1 MSGVKMEPIKILFV
15 EDLFADVE
23 MARRT
28 LKKGNIEFI
37 DRVVDTEEEFQK
49 ALAEFSPNLIISDY
63 SMPTFDGMR
72 ALKITR
78 SQSIYLPFI
87 ILTGSMNEETA
98 VACMKAGADD
108 YVIKEQIKRLPFAV
122 GEVVH
127 KVNMQREKVHAEKK
141 LRQSEEKYRVLV
153 ENAGEVILV
162 AQNGEIKFVN
172 RRVVEFLGYA
182 PEEMTGKSF
191 SDYVFPEDRE
201 TINKMDLKRL
211 QGENLSGHNPFRV
224 IDRAGH
230 SKWVEVNAVVIDWEK
245 KPATLNFLKDIT
257 AQRSLED
264 QLRQAHKMESV
275 GRLAGG
281 VAHDYNNM
289 LSVILGYTE
298 MAMEKIELSDP
309 LHDDLKQ
316 VLKAANRSAEI
327 TRQLLAFARKQTIVP
342 RTLDLNRTVDGMLK
356 MLRRLIGEDID
367 LAWLPDPGLWPVKMD
382 PSQID
387 QILANLCV
395 NARDAIADVGKVTIE
410 TGKVTFDK
418 AYCSDHPGF
427 ITGDFVLLA
436 VSDDGCGMDKEIFD
450 KIFEPFFTTKGV
462 GEGTGL
468 GLSTVYGIV
477 KQNNGFINV
486 YSEID
491 KGTTFRIYL
500 PRHEGKTSIAKVL
513 DMGTMPQGRGETVLV
528 VEDDPA
534 VMKVT
539 TRMLKKLGYQVL
551 SAGTPGEAKTLA
563 AEHAGSIDLM
573 ITDVVMPEM
582 NGRDLANHL
591 HILYPSLKILFM
603 SGYTADV
610 IAHRGMLG
618 EGVNFIQ
625 KPFSI
630 KALGDKVVKAL
641 FSPLSGID

>member
-1 MSGVKMEPIKILFV
+1 MEPIKILFV

-23 MARRT
+23 MARRS

-37 DRVVDTEEEFQK
+37 DRVVDTEDQFQR
-49 ALAEFSPNLIISDY
+49 ALADFSPNLIISDY

-78 SQSIYLPFI
+78 LQPIYLPFI

-127 KVNMQREKVHAEKK
+127 KVNMQREKAHAEKK

-191 SDYVFPEDRE
+191 FDYVFPEDRE

-224 IDRAGH
+224 MDRAGH
-230 SKWVEVNAVVIDWEK
+230 SKWVEANAVVINWEK

-342 RTLDLNRTVDGMLK
+342 RSLDLNRTVEGMLK

-367 LAWLPDPGLWPVKMD
+367 LAWLPAAGLWSVKMD

-395 NARDAIADVGKVTIE
+395 NARDAIVDVGKVTIE
-410 TGKVTFDK
+410 TCKVTIDN
-418 AYCSDHPGF
+418 AYCDDHPGF
-427 ITGDFVLLA
+427 IPGDFVVLA

-450 KIFEPFFTTKGV
+450 KIFDPFFTTKGV

-486 YSEID
+486 YSEVG

-500 PRHEGKTSIAKVL
+500 PRHEGEIRRSNVVESQTPL
-513 DMGTMPQGRGETVLV
+513 QGRGETVLV

-539 TRMLKKLGYQVL
+539 TRMLKKLGYHVL
-551 SAGTPGEAKTLA
+551 TAETPSEAKNLA
-563 AEHAGSIDLM
+563 KEHAGTIDLI

-582 NGRDLANHL
+582 NGRDLASHL
-591 HILYPSLKILFM
+591 HTLYPSLKMLFM

-625 KPFSI
+625 KPFSMKI
-630 KALGDKVVKAL
+630 LGEKVVKAL